1 MLRFLG
7 SLGLKSITSQLDRSL
22 FCAFLVLLPLRG
34 LICPP
39 FCARL
44 PPLSPFSSSSS
55 SALGLRPFRANCPC
69 VCLLCAGMWN
79 LFCAQ
84 LQVKHSQQGT
94 ASRQSR
100 TGRKREGGG
109 VAGSIHYRHF
119 GLKFLALL
127 WFRFNNYA

>member
-22 FCAFLVLLPLRG
+22 FCSFLVLLPLRG
-34 LICPP
+34 LICPA

-55 SALGLRPFRANCPC
+55 SALGLRPFCPC
-69 VCLLCAGMWN
+69 VCLLCVCAGMWN

-84 LQVKHSQQGT
+84 LQVKHSQQGL

-100 TGRKREGGG
+100 ERERERAGG
-109 VAGSIHYRHF
+109 VAGSIHNSRF
-119 GLKFLALL
+119 GLKFLALS
-127 WFRFNNYA
+127 WFRLNNYA

>member
-22 FCAFLVLLPLRG
+22 FCSFLSFPAASAWAYLPSIL
-34 LICPP
+34 CSS
-39 FCARL
+39 
-44 PPLSPFSSSSS
+44 PLSSSSS

-69 VCLLCAGMWN
+69 VCLLCVCAGMWN

-84 LQVKHSQQGT
+84 LQVKHSQQGS

-100 TGRKREGGG
+100 EREKGGRG
-109 VAGSIHYRHF
+109 VAGVIHYRHF
-119 GLKFLALL
+119 SLKFLALS
-127 WFRFNNYA
+127 WFRLNNYA